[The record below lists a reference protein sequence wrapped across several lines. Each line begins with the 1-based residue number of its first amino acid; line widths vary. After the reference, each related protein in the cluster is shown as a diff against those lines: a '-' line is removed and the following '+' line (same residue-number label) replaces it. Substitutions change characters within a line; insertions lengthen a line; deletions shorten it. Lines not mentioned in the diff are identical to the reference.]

1 MGRVVRRKISA
12 YPLFRYL
19 DSLHGAICSK
29 NPNFSYYKTTFKK
42 AFCLSVNVFS
52 TKALIGDTIGDT
64 PTGDRTTILR
74 GHQSHA
80 KV

>member
-12 YPLFRYL
+12 YPLFRYS
-19 DSLHGAICSK
+19 DPLHGAICSK

-52 TKALIGDTIGDT
+52 TKALVGDSILTS
-64 PTGDRTTILR
+64 PTGDGTTILL
-74 GHQSHA
+74 GHLSHTT
-80 KV
+80 V